1 MATLHSVRGQDEQNF
16 AGVKADS
23 GVLMSIEGL
32 ISSTRTGQGAALN
45 DINQDQLKLY

>member
-1 MATLHSVRGQDEQNF
+1 MATLLNVRDQEAQSF

-23 GVLMSIEGL
+23 GVLMSIEAL

-45 DINQDQLKLY
+45 DINPDQLKLC